1 LNIAPYYWEG
11 EELDL
16 FRELKINENTVDY
29 SVGNITVD
37 HVTVDLQEAEVT
49 VESKFALPLG
59 NLQSTIQ
66 EKGAEYKNQPKN
78 KAELNKTTLSP
89 RENGVNLNMR
99 TEQS

>member
-1 LNIAPYYWEG
+1 MNIAPYYWEG

-49 VESKFALPLG
+49 VESKFALPLEIYKVQFKTRAPSTKI
-59 NLQSTIQ
+59 NLKI
-66 EKGAEYKNQPKN
+66 K
-78 KAELNKTTLSP
+78 LN
-89 RENGVNLNMR
+89 
-99 TEQS
+99 